1 MGLLPRSLTIKIEE
15 FSAAKV
21 FSSLGKALFS
31 LLIPGSLIVL
41 AAVLLAEGNLIN
53 AVPVFVPI
61 YSLMVLSIGI
71 ILGIKIKSSQLVHA
85 LLFLALAERAVYY
98 VLNKGS
104 SLSNQEGSVVHAV
117 AFLIPLNLIYLSL
130 SKERGFINKEG
141 CRRVSQLVIQV
152 LAVYVI
158 SSYPQIGLSVYLK
171 HSFFDWDWT
180 NTLHL
185 AQPALFGF
193 ILGGIFLFL
202 RSLFTRSAVDIGF
215 FWGLVSAF
223 IGLGFYYTE
232 TMYSFFST
240 TTGLILVISISESSF
255 GRAYQDELTSLPAR
269 RAFNE
274 AISKLGGDYTIAMV
288 DIDHFK
294 RFNDRYGHQTGDQVL
309 RMIASHLRNISGG
322 GRAFRYGGEEFALIF
337 SGMSKGETRPHL
349 ENLRREIQ
357 NTGFM
362 LRRGER
368 RTKNG
373 KKIKSTSRKVTLTV
387 SIGYAERTEQ
397 STSPKQ
403 VVKKAD
409 DALYRAK
416 KKGRN
421 MVSI

>member
-1 MGLLPRSLTIKIEE
+1 MGFLPKNLTIKIEE
-15 FSAAKV
+15 FSAAKI

-31 LLIPGSLIVL
+31 LFIPGSIIAL
-41 AAVLLAEGNLIN
+41 AAVLLAEGNLID
-53 AVPVFVPI
+53 AIPVSIPI
-61 YSLMVLSIGI
+61 FSLMVLSIGL

-85 LLFLALAERAVYY
+85 LLFLTLAERAIYC
-98 VLNKGS
+98 VLNNGL
-104 SLSNQEGSVVHAV
+104 SLSSKAESLIHAV
-117 AFLIPLNLIYLSL
+117 AFLIPLNLVYLSL

-141 CRRVSQLVIQV
+141 RRRLSQLLIQA

-171 HSFFDWDWT
+171 HSFLDWDWT
-180 NTLHL
+180 NFIHM
-185 AQPALFGF
+185 AQPALIGF
-193 ILGGIFLFL
+193 ILGGIFLLL
-202 RSLFTRSAVDIGF
+202 RSLFTRSSIDIGF
-215 FWGLVSAF
+215 FWGLVSSF
-223 IGLGFYYTE
+223 IGLGFYYTK
-232 TMYSFFST
+232 TMTSFFLT
-240 TTGLILVISISESSF
+240 TSGLILVISISESYF
-255 GRAYQDELTSLPAR
+255 GRAYQDELTGLPAR

-274 AISKLGGDYTIAMV
+274 AISKLGGKYTIAMV

-309 RMIASHLRNISGG
+309 RMIASHLQNISGG
-322 GRAFRYGGEEFALIF
+322 GRSFRYGGEEFAIIF
-337 SGMSKGETRPHL
+337 SGMSRGETRPHL
-349 ENLRREIQ
+349 ENMRKAIQ

-373 KKIKSTSRKVTLTV
+373 KKLKSSSRKANLTV

-397 STSPKQ
+397 TTSPKQ
-403 VVKKAD
+403 VVKEAD

-421 MVSI
+421 IISL